1 MPEGRRPEGL
11 EFYYL
16 AQGLIIFS
24 SLRANKNIMAL
35 ASPCHNPILNYD
47 DFNFFVNFALFWRFL
62 AHCIDILMQ
71 NRFLIDFKLLGQ

>member
-24 SLRANKNIMAL
+24 SLRANKNIMAM

-47 DFNFFVNFALFWRFL
+47 DFNFFCPNFKQ
-62 AHCIDILMQ
+62 ILH
-71 NRFLIDFKLLGQ
+71 FFGIF

>member
-35 ASPCHNPILNYD
+35 ALPCHNPILNY
-47 DFNFFVNFALFWRFL
+47 N
-62 AHCIDILMQ
+62 
-71 NRFLIDFKLLGQ
+71 DFKFKQILHFFGVFSSLC